1 MASTA
6 SSSQARIHHAFL
18 MDHRNPR
25 ANHLVRIEPAF
36 DDERSTRGNLYI
48 LIELIGGSSVSS
60 FAVREIQ
67 SIIELTYYSASGP
80 VSTVL
85 KRAINSA
92 HESLRDLNRRSPD
105 IDLEAGIICAAIVQ
119 GHLVIAAA
127 GPPMALIAT
136 KQRLDQFPL
145 DADRYTGPL
154 GRESQPNV
162 HVYRHKLE
170 QDDVLFLGE
179 SEWFL
184 QSDVRTIGGAIV
196 STSVENMYDMV
207 AHLREQGEDLPLLGL
222 LLVYSEQPGPG
233 SDEDAA
239 SRLPTAVGAAPP
251 VRGMPDEAGR
261 RSIIPFR
268 NRRDA
273 GTDDLP
279 SAPTMQHQLAVPFR
293 SFVKLRG
300 PWYRRAFSFLGRP
313 GRWMSGLFRDLL
325 PAVQEKEAEASPDEG
340 DPGHPAAPESAAP
353 SGPQAPLPADPQAG
367 ERLQLP
373 ALPEYAPPEPTKG
386 NRRRLFL
393 SIAVLIPLLT
403 SAVVG
408 AAFLREGSIN
418 QEEGIQLV
426 ELAGSKLLEVQR
438 ALEVDDSATARA
450 ALSESQRYL
459 DEAVLL
465 VGVTEQITEMSQVIA
480 TQLQEL
486 LQVRALY
493 SLDVPLLEYASEASP
508 QRVVVS
514 DQDIYVLDSSRQLVE
529 HYRTNSDRTLLDENS
544 GAVLREGDIVSGV
557 TVGRIVDIAWQPR
570 ILGFAE
576 KASLLV
582 LDRNNNVFRYNR
594 FDGATHLQL
603 AGQSTLGSIGQ
614 LAIYNGR
621 LYLADERE
629 NQIFR
634 YTPAGL
640 DYDEAP
646 VNWFDEQVQ
655 GDLSGLVAMGID
667 GDIWLMTEDGTV
679 LRYRQGEQLP
689 FSLERVPGL
698 GGLLVDLVLDD
709 NADGTLYVAD
719 ATEERILVYDKEG
732 RYIEQFVDAEDMALA
747 GLRGLYLD
755 ELTGMLYILTSSAL
769 YAHPL
774 PR

>member
-1 MASTA
+1 
-6 SSSQARIHHAFL
+6 

-25 ANHLVRIEPAF
+25 ANHLVRIEPTF
-36 DDERSTRGNLYI
+36 DDERSARGNLYI

-60 FAVREIQ
+60 FAVREMQ

-105 IDLEAGIICAAIVQ
+105 IDLEAGMICAAIVQ

-136 KQRLDQFPL
+136 EQRLDQFPL
-145 DADRYTGPL
+145 DADRYTGPP

-162 HVYRHKLE
+162 HVYRHKLKKN
-170 QDDVLFLGE
+170 DVLFLGE

-184 QSDVRTIGGAIV
+184 QSDVRMIGGAIV
-196 STSVENMYDMV
+196 STSVANMHDMV
-207 AHLREQGEDLPLLGL
+207 AHLREQGENLPLLGL
-222 LLVYSEQPGPG
+222 LLIYSEQPGSGPN
-233 SDEDAA
+233 EDAN
-239 SRLPTAVGAAPP
+239 SRLPTAVGATPP
-251 VRGMPDEAGR
+251 VGGMADEAGR

-268 NRRDA
+268 SRRSA
-273 GTDDLP
+273 GEADLP

-293 SFVKLRG
+293 PFVKLRG
-300 PWYRRAFSFLGRP
+300 PWYRRAFNFLGRP
-313 GRWMSGLFRDLL
+313 GRWMSGLLRDLL
-325 PAVQEKEAEASPDEG
+325 PEDKKKPAEVSQDEADF
-340 DPGHPAAPESAAP
+340 GHSAAPESASQP
-353 SGPQAPLPADPQAG
+353 RPQPPPPEEPQAG
-367 ERLQLP
+367 ERIQLP

-408 AAFLREGSIN
+408 AAFLREGNRN
-418 QEEGIQLV
+418 QEEGFQLV
-426 ELAGSKLLEVQR
+426 RLADSRLLDVQS
-438 ALEVDDSATARA
+438 AMEGDDSATARA
-450 ALSESQRYL
+450 ALSEAQRYL
-459 DEAVLL
+459 DEAVVL
-465 VGVTEQITEMSQVIA
+465 VGVTEQIQEMSQVIA

-493 SLDVPLLEYASEASP
+493 SLDVPLLEYSSEASP

-529 HYRTNSDRTLLDENS
+529 HYRTNSDRTLLEENS

-594 FDGATHLQL
+594 FDGATQLQL

-640 DYDEAP
+640 DYDESP

-655 GDLSGLVAMGID
+655 GGLSGLVAMGID
-667 GDIWLMTEDGTV
+667 GDIWLLTEDGTV

-698 GGLLVDLVLDD
+698 GGSLVDLVLDD

-719 ATEERILVYDKEG
+719 ATEERILVFDKDG

-755 ELTGMLYILTSSAL
+755 EFTGMLYILTSSAL

>member
-1 MASTA
+1 
-6 SSSQARIHHAFL
+6 

-25 ANHLVRIEPAF
+25 ANHLVRIEPTF
-36 DDERSTRGNLYI
+36 DDERSARGNLYI

-60 FAVREIQ
+60 FAVREMQ

-105 IDLEAGIICAAIVQ
+105 IDLEAGMICAAIVQ

-136 KQRLDQFPL
+136 EQRLDQFPL

-162 HVYRHKLE
+162 HVYRHKLK
-170 QDDVLFLGE
+170 QNDVLFLGE

-184 QSDVRTIGGAIV
+184 QSDVRMIGGAIV
-196 STSVENMYDMV
+196 STSVANMHDMV
-207 AHLREQGEDLPLLGL
+207 AHLREQGENLPLLGL
-222 LLVYSEQPGPG
+222 LLVYSEQPGAGPN
-233 SDEDAA
+233 EEAN

-251 VRGMPDEAGR
+251 VGGMADKAVR
-261 RSIIPFR
+261 RSIIPSR
-268 NRRDA
+268 SRRSA
-273 GTDDLP
+273 GADDLP

-293 SFVKLRG
+293 PFVKLRG
-300 PWYRRAFSFLGRP
+300 PWYRRAFNFLGRP

-325 PAVQEKEAEASPDEG
+325 PEDQNKPDEVSQ
-340 DPGHPAAPESAAP
+340 DESDFGHSAAPESAP
-353 SGPQAPLPADPQAG
+353 QPGPQPPPPEEPQAG

-373 ALPEYAPPEPTKG
+373 ALPGYAPPEPTKG

-408 AAFLREGSIN
+408 AAFLREGNRN
-418 QEEGIQLV
+418 QEEGFQLV
-426 ELAGSKLLEVQR
+426 RLADSRLLDVQS
-438 ALEVDDSATARA
+438 AMEGDDSATARA
-450 ALSESQRYL
+450 ALSEAQRYL
-459 DEAVLL
+459 DEAVVL
-465 VGVTEQITEMSQVIA
+465 VGVTEQIQEMSQVIA

-493 SLDVPLLEYASEASP
+493 SLDVPLIEYSSEASP

-594 FDGATHLQL
+594 FDGATQLQL

-640 DYDEAP
+640 DYDESP

-667 GDIWLMTEDGTV
+667 GDIWLLTEDGTV

-689 FSLERVPGL
+689 FSLERMPGL
-698 GGLLVDLVLDD
+698 GGSLVDLVLDD

-719 ATEERILVYDKEG
+719 ATEERILVFDKDG

>member
-1 MASTA
+1 
-6 SSSQARIHHAFL
+6 

-36 DDERSTRGNLYI
+36 DDERSARGNLYI

-60 FAVREIQ
+60 FAVREMQ

-105 IDLEAGIICAAIVQ
+105 IDLEAGMICAAFVQ

-127 GPPMALIAT
+127 GPPMALIST
-136 KQRLDQFPL
+136 EQRLDQFPL

-154 GRESQPNV
+154 GRESQPNI

-196 STSVENMYDMV
+196 STSVANMYDMV

-222 LLVYSEQPGPG
+222 LLVYSERPGTGPDG
-233 SDEDAA
+233 EAD
-239 SRLPTAVGAAPP
+239 SRLPTAVGATPP
-251 VRGMPDEAGR
+251 VRGIPDDAGR

-268 NRRDA
+268 SRRDA
-273 GTDDLP
+273 GADDLP

-293 SFVKLRG
+293 PFVKLRG
-300 PWYRRAFSFLGRP
+300 PWYRRAFSFLSRP
-313 GRWMSGLFRDLL
+313 GRWMSGLFQDLL
-325 PAVQEKEAEASPDEG
+325 PEDVKKPAEVSHDEADSG
-340 DPGHPAAPESAAP
+340 QPAAPEP
-353 SGPQAPLPADPQAG
+353 EPQAEQQPPQPDAPPAA

-373 ALPEYAPPEPTKG
+373 ALPGYAPPEPTKG

-408 AAFLREGSIN
+408 AAFLREGSLN

-426 ELAGSKLLEVQR
+426 DLAGSKLLEVQQ
-438 ALEVDDSATARA
+438 ALDVDDSATARA

-459 DEAVLL
+459 DEAVVL
-465 VGVTEQITEMSQVIA
+465 VGVTEQIQEMSQVIA

-493 SLDVPLLEYASEASP
+493 SLDIPLLEYPAEASP
-508 QRVVVS
+508 QRIVVS
-514 DQDIYVLDSSRQLVE
+514 DQDIYVLDSSRQLIE

-544 GAVLREGDIVSGV
+544 GAILREGDIVSGV

-603 AGQSTLGSIGQ
+603 AGQSALGSIGQ
-614 LAIYNGR
+614 VAIYNGR

-689 FSLERVPGL
+689 FSLERIPGL

-732 RYIEQFVDAEDMALA
+732 RYIEQFVDAEDTALA

>member
-1 MASTA
+1 
-6 SSSQARIHHAFL
+6 

-36 DDERSTRGNLYI
+36 DDERSARGNLYI

-60 FAVREIQ
+60 FAVREMQ

-105 IDLEAGIICAAIVQ
+105 IDLEAGMICAAIVQ

-127 GPPMALIAT
+127 GPPMALIST
-136 KQRLDQFPL
+136 EQRLDQFPL

-154 GRESQPNV
+154 GRESQPNI

-196 STSVENMYDMV
+196 STSVANMYDMV
-207 AHLREQGEDLPLLGL
+207 AHLREQGENLPLLGL
-222 LLVYSEQPGPG
+222 LLVYSEQPATGPDG
-233 SDEDAA
+233 EAD
-239 SRLPTAVGAAPP
+239 SRLPSAVGAAPP
-251 VRGMPDEAGR
+251 VRGISDDAGR

-268 NRRDA
+268 SRRDA
-273 GTDDLP
+273 GEDDLP

-293 SFVKLRG
+293 PFLKLRG
-300 PWYRRAFSFLGRP
+300 PWYRRAFGFLSRP
-313 GRWMSGLFRDLL
+313 GRWMSGLFQDLL
-325 PAVQEKEAEASPDEG
+325 PEDLKRPAEVSHDEADSDQ
-340 DPGHPAAPESAAP
+340 PAAAEPEPQPGPRPPQPEA
-353 SGPQAPLPADPQAG
+353 PQAA

-373 ALPEYAPPEPTKG
+373 ALPGYAPPEPTKG

-408 AAFLREGSIN
+408 AAFLREGSLN

-426 ELAGSKLLEVQR
+426 DLAGSKLLEVQQ
-438 ALEVDDSATARA
+438 ALDVDDSATARA

-459 DEAVLL
+459 DEAVVL
-465 VGVTEQITEMSQVIA
+465 VGVTEQIQEMSQVIA

-493 SLDVPLLEYASEASP
+493 SLDVPLLEYPAEASP
-508 QRVVVS
+508 QRIVVS
-514 DQDIYVLDSSRQLVE
+514 DQDIYVFDSSRQQIE

-603 AGQSTLGSIGQ
+603 AGQNALGSIGQ
-614 LAIYNGR
+614 LAVYNGR

-646 VNWFDEQVQ
+646 VNWFDDQVQ

-689 FSLERVPGL
+689 FSLERIPGL

-709 NADGTLYVAD
+709 NAEGTLYVAD

-755 ELTGMLYILTSSAL
+755 ELTGMLYILTTSAL